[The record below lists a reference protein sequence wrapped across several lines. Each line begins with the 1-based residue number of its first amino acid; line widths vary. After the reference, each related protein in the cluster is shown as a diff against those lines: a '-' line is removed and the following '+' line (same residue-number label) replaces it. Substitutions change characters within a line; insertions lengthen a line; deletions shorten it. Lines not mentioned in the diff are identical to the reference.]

1 MKHHTI
7 TTNTTSTSTSSGC
20 LCCGLVQG
28 LVLGASSSSRGS
40 WQEQEQEQAGWFG
53 CDDSN
58 SACCRATCSW
68 VDVHA
73 VDIIRTSSLKFI
85 AKNFLKCRTRFV
97 LIVCCTLALLMC
109 VCVGAGSPA
118 RLIAPTRGHNLRFA
132 STGKIFSPSSSFH
145 LHLHFHQNILCS
157 KPFFVSSN
165 IFFRSKQSFRNL
177 LEPTYNF
184 FLVYSLF
191 LTHNEYSKFF
201 ISYSRVLLLS
211 PSKLIIFQVEREKQK
226 QRERD

>member
-1 MKHHTI
+1 MKHTI
-7 TTNTTSTSTSSGC
+7 TTNTTNTSTSSGC

-40 WQEQEQEQAGWFG
+40 WQEQEQEQAGWFS

-85 AKNFLKCRTRFV
+85 VKNFLKKLKCRITCFV

-145 LHLHFHQNILCS
+145 LHLHFHQNILL
-157 KPFFVSSN
+157 FQT
-165 IFFRSKQSFRNL
+165 FFRVLKYFFPFETKFSKS
-177 LEPTYNF
+177 
-184 FLVYSLF
+184 S
-191 LTHNEYSKFF
+191 
-201 ISYSRVLLLS
+201 
-211 PSKLIIFQVEREKQK
+211 
-226 QRERD
+226 

>member
-1 MKHHTI
+1 MKH
-7 TTNTTSTSTSSGC
+7 TTNTNTTNTSTSSGC

-28 LVLGASSSSRGS
+28 LVLGASSSSRRS

-73 VDIIRTSSLKFI
+73 IDIIRTSSLKFI
-85 AKNFLKCRTRFV
+85 AKNFLKKCRTRFV

-157 KPFFVSSN
+157 KVSNLFFRGLKY
-165 IFFRSKQSFRNL
+165 FFRSKQVFEIFLNRRTISFWFILCSSLTMNIL
-177 LEPTYNF
+177 LISCHSSFPCLF
-184 FLVYSLF
+184 FVINGPS
-191 LTHNEYSKFF
+191 F
-201 ISYSRVLLLS
+201 IG
-211 PSKLIIFQVEREKQK
+211 FGFGFTM
-226 QRERD
+226 

>member
-1 MKHHTI
+1 MKHTI
-7 TTNTTSTSTSSGC
+7 TTNTTNTSTSSGC

-85 AKNFLKCRTRFV
+85 AKNFLKKYMYRTRFV

-109 VCVGAGSPA
+109 VCVGAGSSA
-118 RLIAPTRGHNLRFA
+118 GSSAPVYEPNLKFQ
-132 STGKIFSPSSSFH
+132 STGKIFSPSSPFH

-157 KPFFVSSN
+157 KVPNLFSGPQ
-165 IFFRSKQSFRNL
+165 IFFPFETKFSKSC
-177 LEPTYNF
+177 
-184 FLVYSLF
+184 
-191 LTHNEYSKFF
+191 
-201 ISYSRVLLLS
+201 
-211 PSKLIIFQVEREKQK
+211 
-226 QRERD
+226 

>member
-1 MKHHTI
+1 MKHTI
-7 TTNTTSTSTSSGC
+7 TTNTTNNTSTSSGC
-20 LCCGLVQG
+20 LCCSLVQG

-40 WQEQEQEQAGWFG
+40 WQEQEQEQAGWFS

-85 AKNFLKCRTRFV
+85 VKNFLKKLKCRITCFV
-97 LIVCCTLALLMC
+97 LIVCCALALLMC
-109 VCVGAGSPA
+109 FCVGAGSPA

-145 LHLHFHQNILCS
+145 LHLHFHQNILLFQTFFRVLKYFFPFETKFS
-157 KPFFVSSN
+157 KSCWTDVPFLSGLFFVLHERW
-165 IFFRSKQSFRNL
+165 IFF
-177 LEPTYNF
+177 
-184 FLVYSLF
+184 
-191 LTHNEYSKFF
+191 
-201 ISYSRVLLLS
+201 
-211 PSKLIIFQVEREKQK
+211 
-226 QRERD
+226 

>member
-1 MKHHTI
+1 MKHTI

-28 LVLGASSSSRGS
+28 LVLGASSSSRRS

-85 AKNFLKCRTRFV
+85 AKNFLKKCRTRFV
-97 LIVCCTLALLMC
+97 LIICYALALLMC
-109 VCVGAGSPA
+109 FCVGAGSPTGSS
-118 RLIAPTRGHNLRFA
+118 APARGHNLSFK
-132 STGKIFSPSSSFH
+132 STGKIFFSSSPSH
-145 LHLHFHQNILCS
+145 LHLALPPKHFVFQT
-157 KPFFVSSN
+157 FFRGLKY
-165 IFFRSKQSFRNL
+165 FFRSKQSFRNL
-177 LEPTYNF
+177 LEPTYHF

-191 LTHNEYSKFF
+191 FTNDEYSSNFLSF
-201 ISYSRVLLLS
+201 LLS
-211 PSKLIIFQVEREKQK
+211 MFILCY
-226 QRERD
+226 